1 MQGLAVGIGA
11 RGRCWGLLPHARA
24 ADVPEVRS
32 SRCLSGSAGADP
44 RRAATG
50 LPAPPSYRRGGD
62 ALVPGRERRSE
73 AVPVPALGITHP
85 SRLHPTS
92 VGETGRGCPP
102 TERGDARWGPGPAL
116 RSEWN
121 GTSPARQTAPGGCQT
136 SGSGA
141 SRRLSRNESGGAFHR
156 SSRGLAARRGQPGED
171 QRREENECNH
181 DHGNDLQGL
190 KLIRQFA
197 VL

>member
-102 TERGDARWGPGPAL
+102 TERGDARWG
-116 RSEWN
+116 E
-121 GTSPARQTAPGGCQT
+121 SPAARATGSAPIVPLLDPPSWPC
-136 SGSGA
+136 
-141 SRRLSRNESGGAFHR
+141 RPP
-156 SSRGLAARRGQPGED
+156 RGPEAPAPHDRGTRATLTRPP
-171 QRREENECNH
+171 H
-181 DHGNDLQGL
+181 H
-190 KLIRQFA
+190 
-197 VL
+197 V